1 MPYLNLDLDYF
12 THPKTIRLIGLLGR
26 GAAELPIRLWSYC
39 GKYHCESGNLAGH
52 SAQEIEALVGWWGGS
67 GKMVEAMIAVGF
79 LKKTDGGFK
88 IHDWLDHAGHLSAFK
103 KRAKTAAKAKW
114 KAYASS
120 SASSIAKKKIKQ
132 CPLPTLP
139 DHTLPNQQDQTKK
152 KEKRA
157 YGEFKRVL
165 LTDEEYRKLSDRF
178 GLAGA
183 EARITDLDIA
193 LQSKAAYQKKYTDHY
208 ATILSWDRRN
218 GGSAHKSKEQSRL
231 DDMFKNLK
239 EAFPEAT

>member
-52 SAQEIEALVGWWGGS
+52 SAQEIEALVGWWGPS

-79 LKKTDGGFK
+79 LKETEGGFK

-103 KRAKTAAKAKW
+103 KRAKTAAKKRW

-120 SASSIAKKKIKQ
+120 NASSIAKKKIKQ
-132 CPLPTLP
+132 SSLPTLP
-139 DHTLPNQQDQTKK
+139 DQSLPNQTKPK
-152 KEKRA
+152 KLKHKIPEDFAVSDKIREWAKAEGLPDPDLEFGHFRDHHTANGSIFADWDAALRTWIRNSKRFNKSPAEKPKSTFVEKMRA
-157 YGEFKRVL
+157 KEGK
-165 LTDEEYRKLSDRF
+165 
-178 GLAGA
+178 
-183 EARITDLDIA
+183 
-193 LQSKAAYQKKYTDHY
+193 
-208 ATILSWDRRN
+208 N
-218 GGSAHKSKEQSRL
+218 G
-231 DDMFKNLK
+231 
-239 EAFPEAT
+239 T